1 MNTSAEIRSAAV
13 WLNQYWDE
21 GNTIVPEEVYEKE
34 LLPHVTLSVLLNLGM
49 KMVKSPTRTFLE
61 YPQREITEEK
71 IEKIIRR
78 FRETYR

>member
-21 GNTIVPEEVYEKE
+21 GNTIVPEEVYKKE
-34 LLPHVTLSVLLNLGM
+34 LLPYVTLSVLLNLGM
-49 KMVKSPTRTFLE
+49 KEVKSPTKTFLE

-78 FRETYR
+78 FKETYR

>member
-1 MNTSAEIRSAAV
+1 MNTSADIRSAAV

-34 LLPHVTLSVLLNLGM
+34 LLPNVTLSVLLNLGM

-78 FRETYR
+78 FKETYR

>member
-1 MNTSAEIRSAAV
+1 MNTSADIRSAAV

-34 LLPHVTLSVLLNLGM
+34 LLSHVTLSVLLNLGM

>member
-1 MNTSAEIRSAAV
+1 MNTSADIRSAAV

-34 LLPHVTLSVLLNLGM
+34 LLPRVTLSVLLNLGM

-78 FRETYR
+78 FKETYR

>member
-1 MNTSAEIRSAAV
+1 MHTSADITRAAV
-13 WLNQYWDE
+13 RLTQYRAA

-49 KMVKSPTRTFLE
+49 KKVKSPTRTFLE

-71 IEKIIRR
+71 IEKIISR
-78 FRETYR
+78 FKETYR